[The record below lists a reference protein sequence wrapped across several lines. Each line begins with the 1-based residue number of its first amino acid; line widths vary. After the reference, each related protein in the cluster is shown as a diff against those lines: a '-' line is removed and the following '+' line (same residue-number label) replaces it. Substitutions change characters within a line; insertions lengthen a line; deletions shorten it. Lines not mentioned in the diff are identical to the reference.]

1 METVTP
7 TRFATAVENA
17 LRINRKRPLFGWGKP
32 GVGKTAVVRQVA
44 EKVGLPFVDVRLGQ
58 LAPTDL
64 RGMPVVDHATA
75 STRWFRPVFLPTE
88 GEGVLVLDEFNQ
100 APPTMQGIAQQLLL
114 ARRLGEYE
122 VPDGWLILALGNR
135 KEDRA
140 SVYDMPAQVENR
152 FKHYLVEESIDD
164 WRRWALGE
172 GLATEVVSFLQFRP
186 QLLHQY
192 DPNGRAWPSPRTWE
206 YAAENHAAGES
217 IVSCVGE
224 AAARE
229 FRAFVEVVATLPD
242 LDEILRGRTP
252 EVPFPTET
260 SAVFALVTGLAWRV
274 RKAAQGVHAFSYLAE
289 HAGDE
294 WLQLYMHQAVETT
307 SRAGVLSAFAAAAGK
322 DERMKSYLDS
332 VAMVM
337 AG

>member
-7 TRFATAVENA
+7 HRFATAVENA
-17 LRINRKRPLFGWGKP
+17 LRINRLRPIFGWGKP

-44 EKVGLPFVDVRLGQ
+44 KKLGLPYVDVRLGQ

-64 RGMPVVDHATA
+64 RGMPVVDHETA
-75 STRWFRPVFLPTE
+75 STRWYRPVFLPTE
-88 GEGVLVLDEFNQ
+88 GEGIFVLDEFNQ

-122 VPDGWLILALGNR
+122 VPEGWLIVALGNR

-164 WRRWALGE
+164 WRQWALAR

-192 DPNGRAWPSPRTWE
+192 DSNGRAWPSPRTWE
-206 YAAENHAAGES
+206 YAAENFTAGES

-242 LDEILRGRTP
+242 LHEILSGRTP
-252 EVPFPTET
+252 ARPFPTET
-260 SAVFALVTGLAWRV
+260 SAVFALVTGLAWRL
-274 RKAAQGVHAFSYLAE
+274 RSGAQGVHAFTYLVKHAE
-289 HAGDE
+289 DE
-294 WLQLYMHQAVETT
+294 WLQLYVHQAVETA
-307 SRAGVLSAFAAAAGK
+307 SRVGVLPAFASAAVKHRPMRAF
-322 DERMKSYLDS
+322 LDS
-332 VAMVM
+332 VALVM
-337 AG
+337 AS